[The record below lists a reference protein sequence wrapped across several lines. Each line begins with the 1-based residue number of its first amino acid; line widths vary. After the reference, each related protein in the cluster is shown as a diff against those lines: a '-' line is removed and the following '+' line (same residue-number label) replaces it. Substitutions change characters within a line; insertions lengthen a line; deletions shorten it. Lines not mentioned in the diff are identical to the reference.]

1 MQVRPSNRP
10 TCVQKADLVWVI
22 LSERQTSVKLRM
34 AWLSSASRTSRALW
48 SHPDRLEGL
57 TPHACFF
64 CCSLKL
70 QFLRNLSS
78 FLKSKRKRLM
88 QSPLKAHRWGFL
100 NLIRLFISNFL
111 LLWVKS
117 IKEKNKRLTFS
128 VQWNFPQTSVYA
140 ASSADSTIYPASYEV
155 TQAFRI
161 FLLMYENI
169 FLCERLECFPC
180 AHVRAKHT

>member
-78 FLKSKRKRLM
+78 FLKSKHKRLL
-88 QSPLKAHRWGFL
+88 QSPLKALHWGFL

-111 LLWVKS
+111 LLWVKYTQ
-117 IKEKNKRLTFS
+117 EKNINASPSQFNETSHRPLFML
-128 VQWNFPQTSVYA
+128 PHLQTA
-140 ASSADSTIYPASYEV
+140 PFI
-155 TQAFRI
+155 
-161 FLLMYENI
+161 LLHI
-169 FLCERLECFPC
+169 KSLRHSGFFFLCMKTFFF
-180 AHVRAKHT
+180 AKD